1 MKDDAPDFWA
11 FAAARLPA
19 LLAYAHVLTANRH
32 DAEELVQE
40 ALSRVGAAWPRVA
53 KGGNAEAYVRR
64 TMINAH
70 VSGWRSRRREDLV
83 ATVPEAQQDESL
95 EQVAAI
101 LAVRTAL
108 RQLSPRQRAAVVLR
122 YYDGLSVEEAAQALN
137 CSTGTIKSQTH
148 DALSRLAPLLRDDS
162 PPATQ
167 AGATQ

>member
-1 MKDDAPDFWA
+1 
-11 FAAARLPA
+11 
-19 LLAYAHVLTANRH
+19 
-32 DAEELVQE
+32 
-40 ALSRVGAAWPRVA
+40 
-53 KGGNAEAYVRR
+53 
-64 TMINAH
+64 MINAH